1 MGQKSAAVNLYK
13 ELIEL
18 YPNSIEAAL
27 ARSELEI
34 QWIENIMV

>member
-1 MGQKSAAVNLYK
+1 MAEKLYK

-34 QWIENIMV
+34 Q